1 MNNTGS
7 RLIILLLGDPH
18 LLEGCEGRKDGS
30 TNPYGVLS
38 FWWSNN
44 FNFHGGRSQ
53 IGDLLLHPVGNS
65 GVHGGSAG
73 KDSIAVE
80 VTSDVNVALHDG
92 VVSGLMDSSGLHSN
106 EGWLEESLRAS
117 ESLISNGDDLTN
129 ISSILDKC
137 KGTRTNYDKSINN
150 SKATL

>member
-1 MNNTGS
+1 MNNAGS

-38 FWWSNN
+38 FWWSND

-53 IGDLLLHPVGNS
+53 IGDLLLHSVGNS
-65 GVHGGSAG
+65 RVHGGSTG

-106 EGWLEESLRAS
+106 KGWLEESLWAS
-117 ESLISNGDDLTN
+117 ESLISNGDDLKN
-129 ISSILDKC
+129 ISSIFDQC
-137 KGTRTNYDKSINN
+137 KGIRTDY
-150 SKATL
+150 T

>member
-18 LLEGCEGRKDGS
+18 LLEGCKGRKDGS

-38 FWWSNN
+38 FWWSND

-53 IGDLLLHPVGNS
+53 IGDLLLHSVGNS
-65 GVHGGSAG
+65 GVHGGSTG

-80 VTSDVNVALHDG
+80 VTSDVNIALHDG

-106 EGWLEESLRAS
+106 KGWLEESLRAS

-129 ISSILDKC
+129 ISSILDQC
-137 KGTRTNYDKSINN
+137 KGTRTNDNK
-150 SKATL
+150 

>member
-38 FWWSNN
+38 FWWSND

-53 IGDLLLHPVGNS
+53 IGDLLLHSVGNS
-65 GVHGGSAG
+65 GVHGGSPG
-73 KDSIAVE
+73 KDNIAVE
-80 VTSDVNVALHDG
+80 VTSDVNIALHDG
-92 VVSGLMDSSGLHSN
+92 VAGGHVRGICGLIPTRDGLKRAS
-106 EGWLEESLRAS
+106 WLEFV
-117 ESLISNGDDLTN
+117 
-129 ISSILDKC
+129 
-137 KGTRTNYDKSINN
+137 GTD
-150 SKATL
+150 